1 MEGDPFLKKGL
12 KILITLIVF
21 IIVISGGAIIAL
33 TQGLEEGKNAEIT
46 GLNLSNVEDGTYLGK
61 YDFKRWTNE
70 LEVTVKDHK
79 INDIKVIRDIEFS
92 NPDVRMQVFDDVLSA
107 QDTKVDIVSGST
119 VTVKAYLKAIENDFK
134 K

>member
-1 MEGDPFLKKGL
+1 MKKGL
-12 KILITLIVF
+12 KILITVIVF

-33 TQGLEEGKNAEIT
+33 SQGLEEGKNVEIT

-92 NPDVRMQVFDDVLSA
+92 NPDVRMQVFDDVLNA

-119 VTVKAYLKAIENDFK
+119 VTVKAYLKAIENAFK

>member
-1 MEGDPFLKKGL
+1 MKKGL

-21 IIVISGGAIIAL
+21 LIVISGGAIIAL
-33 TQGLEEGKNAEIT
+33 SQGLEEGKNAEIT
-46 GLNLSNVEDGTYLGK
+46 GLNLNNVEDGTYLGK

-79 INDIKVIRDIEFS
+79 ITDIKVIRDIEFS
-92 NPDVRMQVFDDVLSA
+92 NPEVKTKVIDEVISA
-107 QDTKVDIVSGST
+107 QNTKVDIVSGST
-119 VTVKAYLKAIENDFK
+119 VTVKAYLKAIENALK